1 LAPAKRWGGIAPLRG
16 AGFAMAEAED
26 TINVAVIGAGFLG
39 ARIITEMLLLGNN
52 VAVYDANIAKQR
64 DPQTALNETV
74 GGLLLEC
81 DRQGL
86 LGLAEM
92 ASPKG
97 GKWTPYAKEPARQ
110 AKACQSVAEAAT
122 RAHIV
127 LEAVPDK
134 LEIKSKVFAEA
145 VSTARPG
152 AILATNTLSI
162 PLRKIQEAVMSEV
175 TGSSGR
181 ALPDSLRPR
190 VMGLRFLSPVVF
202 VPFVEVT
209 LSAEQEKGADKE
221 DLTGM
226 LRKWG
231 KACFIC
237 DIQGAVDSVDQDRID
252 FIRVARERLRL
263 DTSTAQ
269 RRQIAEAKLRA
280 AIRLGPE
287 VVHRTTSSEL
297 FTESKCCICLDA
309 EPTVPSMLCGH
320 VALCE
325 DCAGVVESGTKQCP
339 MCRERFVRRMHR

>member
-1 LAPAKRWGGIAPLRG
+1 
-16 AGFAMAEAED
+16 MATEED

-52 VAVYDANIAKQR
+52 VAVFDANIAKQKH
-64 DPQTALNETV
+64 PQTALNEVV
-74 GGLLLEC
+74 GNLLLES

-92 ASPKG
+92 AGPKS
-97 GKWTPYAKEPARQ
+97 GKWTPYADEPPRQ
-110 AKACQSVAEAAT
+110 AKACLSVAEAAT
-122 RAHIV
+122 NAHIV

-162 PLRKIQEAVMSEV
+162 PLKNIQEAVMVEV
-175 TGSSGR
+175 AGSGPK
-181 ALPDSLRPR
+181 AHPLPAALRPR

-202 VPFVEVT
+202 IPFVEVT
-209 LSAEQEKGADKE
+209 LSSEQEKGIDKE

-237 DIQGAVDSVDQDRID
+237 DIQGAVDNAEQDKID

-263 DTSTAQ
+263 DTATAQ
-269 RRQIAEAKLRA
+269 RRQVIEAKLRA
-280 AIRLGPE
+280 TLRMGPE
-287 VVHRTTSSEL
+287 AASRTWSSDL
-297 FTESKCCICLDA
+297 FKETKCCICLD
-309 EPTVPSMLCGH
+309 EKPTVPSMLCGH

-339 MCRERFVRRMHR
+339 MCRERFVRRM

>member
-1 LAPAKRWGGIAPLRG
+1 
-16 AGFAMAEAED
+16 MAEED
-26 TINVAVIGAGFLG
+26 TFNVAVIGAGFLG
-39 ARIITEMLLLGNN
+39 ARIITEMLLLGNK
-52 VAVYDANIAKQR
+52 VAVFDQNIAKQR
-64 DPQTALNETV
+64 DPQTALNEV
-74 GGLLLEC
+74 IGGLLMEC

-92 ASPKG
+92 VPPKG
-97 GKWTPYAKEPARQ
+97 GKWTPFSSEPPRQ
-110 AKACQSVAEAAT
+110 AKACSSVAEAS
-122 RAHIV
+122 RNAHII

-134 LEIKSKVFAEA
+134 LEIKTKVFSEA

-162 PLRKIQEAVMSEV
+162 PLKNIQQAVASEIAG
-175 TGSSGR
+175 GSP
-181 ALPDSLRPR
+181 LPAALRPR

-202 VPFVEVT
+202 IPFVEVT
-209 LSAEQEKGADKE
+209 LSAEQEKGVDKE
-221 DLTGM
+221 DLTSM

-237 DIQGAVDSVDQDRID
+237 DIQGAVDNADQDKID

-269 RRQIAEAKLRA
+269 RRQVAEAKLRA
-280 AIRLGPE
+280 AIRMGPE
-287 VVHRTTSSEL
+287 VVRTASADL
-297 FTESKCCICLDA
+297 FTETKCCICLDA
-309 EPTVPSMLCGH
+309 KPTVPSMLCGH

-339 MCRERFVRRMHR
+339 MCRERFVRRM